1 MWWNGAKFEELIIRL
16 ALVLNM
22 WGGKYKFVMQMVV
35 EFKHKLFFGNKFSKL
50 NICTIRVSLLWKRS
64 LGIQPSVND
73 S

>member
-35 EFKHKLFFGNKFSKL
+35 EFKHNFFLETNSQSWIFA
-50 NICTIRVSLLWKRS
+50 
-64 LGIQPSVND
+64 Q
-73 S
+73 